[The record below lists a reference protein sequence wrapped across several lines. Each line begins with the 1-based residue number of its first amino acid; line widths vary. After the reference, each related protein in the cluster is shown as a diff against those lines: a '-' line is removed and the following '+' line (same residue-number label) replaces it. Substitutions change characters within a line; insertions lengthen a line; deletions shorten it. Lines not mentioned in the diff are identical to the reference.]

1 VGRLAVAAVLMGL
14 LGLACQPQEG
24 SDPEEPAEMVV
35 NTPVRLSG
43 ARFIRTFKIK
53 LAPVP
58 ANAPSHI
65 SAQEAMDAAREKGA
79 SEVTPTLAIFT
90 GGGRSVPEGI
100 PRHKNLLAWILRYEG
115 VCVPLFGGGPFTR
128 RTDEPKCAGSE
139 LNVVVNA
146 VTGNVLESFSYR

>member
-1 VGRLAVAAVLMGL
+1 MLVAAAVIVL
-14 LGLACQPQEG
+14 LGFACQHQEV
-24 SDPEEPAEMVV
+24 SDLEEPVQMVV
-35 NTPVRLSG
+35 NAPVGLTEP
-43 ARFIRTFKIK
+43 RFYRTFKIE

-65 SAQEAMDAAREKGA
+65 SARAAVDSAREEGA
-79 SEVTPTLAIFT
+79 SEVTPILAIYT

-115 VCVPLFGGGPFTR
+115 VCVPVIGVSLTETANHR
-128 RTDEPKCAGSE
+128 KCAGSE

>member
-1 VGRLAVAAVLMGL
+1 MLVAAAVIVL
-14 LGLACQPQEG
+14 LGLACRHQEV
-24 SDPEEPAEMVV
+24 SDLEEPVQMVV
-35 NTPVRLSG
+35 NAPVGLTEP
-43 ARFIRTFKIK
+43 RFYRTFKIE

-65 SAQEAMDAAREKGA
+65 SARAAVDSAREEGA

-139 LNVVVNA
+139 INVVVNA
-146 VTGNVLESFSYR
+146 TTGKVLQAFSYR